1 MSKSTLQR
9 QKLIADLIEEGK
21 ITSQN
26 QLKGMLKK
34 EGISITQA
42 TLSRD
47 LTEIGASKKRDSNN
61 NLKYILPKDD
71 VNNAQKT
78 IAKKALRDFVL
89 SVEPVSNQLIIKT
102 TTAAAQ
108 VVAEAIDNLY
118 VEGIAASIAGDN
130 VVLIISYGKTE
141 AILISKLLDSY
152 LI

>member
-9 QKLIADLIEEGK
+9 QKLIADFIEDGK

-26 QLKGMLKK
+26 QLKGILKK
-34 EGISITQA
+34 NGISITQA

-71 VNNAQKT
+71 INNARKS

-89 SVEPVSNQLIIKT
+89 SVEPVSNQVIIKT

-118 VEGIAASIAGDN
+118 IDGIAASIAGDN
-130 VVLIISYGKTE
+130 VVLIISYGNKDATK
-141 AILISKLLDSY
+141 ISKILDSY

>member
-47 LTEIGASKKRDSNN
+47 LTEIGAVKKG
-61 NLKYILPKDD
+61 I
-71 VNNAQKT
+71 Q
-78 IAKKALRDFVL
+78 
-89 SVEPVSNQLIIKT
+89 II
-102 TTAAAQ
+102 
-108 VVAEAIDNLY
+108 I
-118 VEGIAASIAGDN
+118 
-130 VVLIISYGKTE
+130 
-141 AILISKLLDSY
+141 
-152 LI
+152 

>member
-26 QLKGMLKK
+26 QLKGILKK
-34 EGISITQA
+34 QGISITQA

-89 SVEPVSNQLIIKT
+89 SVEPVSNQVIIKT

-118 VEGIAASIAGDN
+118 IDDVAASIAGDN
-130 VVLIISYGKTE
+130 IVLIISYGNKE
-141 AILISKLLDSY
+141 AVLISKSLDSY

>member
-47 LTEIGASKKRDSNN
+47 LTEIGASKTRDSNN

-71 VNNAQKT
+71 VNNAQKS
-78 IAKKALRDFVL
+78 IAKKHAL
-89 SVEPVSNQLIIKT
+89 
-102 TTAAAQ
+102 
-108 VVAEAIDNLY
+108 
-118 VEGIAASIAGDN
+118 
-130 VVLIISYGKTE
+130 
-141 AILISKLLDSY
+141 
-152 LI
+152 